1 MKGLTL
7 LGLALRR
14 HPLRTLGGLLVEY
27 LGFVSAILFVLF
39 LLLTRVPLRVLDSL
53 TGWEIRRRIIDA
65 IARVSPG

>member
-1 MKGLTL
+1 MRGLTL
-7 LGLALRR
+7 FGAALRR
-14 HPLRTLGGLLVEY
+14 RPLPALGGLLLEY
-27 LGFVSAILFVLF
+27 LGFVSAILFVLL